1 MTKLLLLLGALI
13 LSSVGYVRSDA
24 SDHRYKEGDIVP
36 LYANKVGP
44 FHNPSET
51 YRYFDLPFCVPE
63 GVKEKKEALG
73 EVLNG
78 DRLVSAPYKLNF
90 REEKDSEVYCKKKLS
105 KEEVR
110 KFRQAVE
117 KDYYF
122 QMYYDDLP
130 IWGFIGKVDKEIKSD
145 PSEYKYFLY
154 KHIEF
159 EILYNNDR
167 VIEISAR
174 MDPHSLVDLTE
185 DKEVDAEFMYTVKWK
200 ETETPFEK
208 RMDKYS
214 MSSSLPHHLEIHWFS
229 IINSC
234 VTVLLLTGF
243 LATILMRVLKN
254 DFTKYAQDE
263 EAADDLEETG
273 WKYIHGDV
281 FRFPTRNSLFAAS
294 LGSGTQLFTLTIF
307 IFMLALVGVFY
318 PYNRG
323 ALFTALVVIYAL
335 TSGIAGYTS
344 ASFYCQLEGKS
355 WIIPMRWVD
364 RFVYLR
370 LLLIL
375 LLRTIRHV
383 WIHANIVLLRVHG
396 LHLLRVLLNAR
407 DCRLPRCTF
416 LRSSH
421 LPVYQMRKMLSS
433 MQILPLEAPP
443 TDGNLG
449 PLPPSQLTDQEIEE
463 RELQSEQKSSNQAP
477 ESVATHTRTIGI
489 IHPPPDIRS
498 IVEKTAQFVS
508 KNGLE
513 FEKRIMASNAK
524 NAKFNFLTSSDPYHA
539 FYQHKLA
546 EYRAQNED
554 GAQGSD
560 ADGADLQVDGGGD
573 EGEAGEAQPDLQA
586 QFRVPPKPLE
596 PPEPEKYTV
605 RLPEGITGEEL
616 EYIKLTAQFVAR
628 NGKSF
633 LTGLQSRENNNPQFY
648 FMKPTHSMF
657 PLFTALVD
665 AYFDVLKP
673 PEDLK
678 EKLRKS
684 AADLTTVLERCL
696 HRLEWD
702 RSQEQQ
708 RKKEEDEKEQERVQM
723 AMIDWHDFVVVESID
738 FADDEDEELPPPMT
752 LEEVIRR
759 SKVSAAMEEDDVVE
773 PGKEVEMEM
782 DEEEMKLVADG
793 MRAANLEE
801 NGGYVKIDNM
811 NEEAPMRIVK
821 NWKRPEDRIPT
832 ERDPTKVVIS
842 PITGELI
849 PINEMSEHMRISLI
863 DPKFKEQ
870 KDRMFAKIRETTLAQ
885 DDEIAKNIVGLA
897 RLRPDI
903 FGTTE
908 EEVSNAVKAE
918 IEKKKDEQPS
928 QVIWDGHTG
937 SIGRTANQALA
948 QNANGE
954 EQGNGVYGDPNSFPG
969 PAALPPPR
977 LGVPVVRP
985 LPPPP
990 NLALNLPR
998 PPPSVQYPGPPR
1010 PLGVPMMQG
1019 MHPQHQLSMPGQP
1032 GHPSMMMMNRP
1043 PQMQAACTT
1052 SYGDDATTTY
1062 AWDASSSTPWGSTT
1076 ASS

>member
-1 MTKLLLLLGALI
+1 M
-13 LSSVGYVRSDA
+13 
-24 SDHRYKEGDIVP
+24 
-36 LYANKVGP
+36 
-44 FHNPSET
+44 F
-51 YRYFDLPFCVPE
+51 
-63 GVKEKKEALG
+63 
-73 EVLNG
+73 
-78 DRLVSAPYKLNF
+78 
-90 REEKDSEVYCKKKLS
+90 
-105 KEEVR
+105 
-110 KFRQAVE
+110 
-117 KDYYF
+117 
-122 QMYYDDLP
+122 
-130 IWGFIGKVDKEIKSD
+130 
-145 PSEYKYFLY
+145 
-154 KHIEF
+154 
-159 EILYNNDR
+159 
-167 VIEISAR
+167 
-174 MDPHSLVDLTE
+174 
-185 DKEVDAEFMYTVKWK
+185 
-200 ETETPFEK
+200 
-208 RMDKYS
+208 
-214 MSSSLPHHLEIHWFS
+214 SSS
-229 IINSC
+229 
-234 VTVLLLTGF
+234 
-243 LATILMRVLKN
+243 
-254 DFTKYAQDE
+254 
-263 EAADDLEETG
+263 
-273 WKYIHGDV
+273 
-281 FRFPTRNSLFAAS
+281 
-294 LGSGTQLFTLTIF
+294 
-307 IFMLALVGVFY
+307 
-318 PYNRG
+318 
-323 ALFTALVVIYAL
+323 
-335 TSGIAGYTS
+335 
-344 ASFYCQLEGKS
+344 
-355 WIIPMRWVD
+355 
-364 RFVYLR
+364 
-370 LLLIL
+370 
-375 LLRTIRHV
+375 
-383 WIHANIVLLRVHG
+383 
-396 LHLLRVLLNAR
+396 
-407 DCRLPRCTF
+407 
-416 LRSSH
+416 
-421 LPVYQMRKMLSS
+421 
-433 MQILPLEAPP
+433 QILPLEAPP

-449 PLPPSQLTDQEIEE
+449 PLPPSQLTDQEAEE
-463 RELQSEQKSSNQAP
+463 KELQSSSNQAP

-513 FEKRIMASNAK
+513 FEKRIIASNAK

-546 EYRAQNED
+546 EYRAQNQD
-554 GAQGSD
+554 GAQGD
-560 ADGADLQVDGGGD
+560 DTDGPDGASLQLDGGDGD
-573 EGEAGEAQPDLQA
+573 GDGEAGEAQADLQA

-633 LTGLQSRENNNPQFY
+633 LTGLQSRESNNPQFH
-648 FMKPTHSMF
+648 FMKPTHSLF
-657 PLFTALVD
+657 SFFTALVD

-684 AADLTTVLERCL
+684 AADLTTVLETCL

-738 FADDEDEELPPPMT
+738 FADEEDDELPPPMT

-759 SKVSAAMEEDDVVE
+759 SKVSSAMEEDEVVE

-782 DEEEMKLVADG
+782 DEEEVRLVAEG
-793 MRAANLEE
+793 MRAANLEA
-801 NGGYVKIDNM
+801 NGGSVKIETLND
-811 NEEAPMRIVK
+811 EEAPMRIVK

-849 PINEMSEHMRISLI
+849 PISEMSEHMRISLI

-954 EQGNGVYGDPNSFPG
+954 EQYGDPNSFPG

-977 LGVPVVRP
+977 PGVPIARP

-990 NLALNLPR
+990 NLALNVPR

-1010 PLGVPMMQG
+1010 PLGVPMMQP
-1019 MHPQHQLSMPGQP
+1019 MHPQHQLSMPGPP
-1032 GHPSMMMMNRP
+1032 GHQPMMMNRP
-1043 PQMQAACTT
+1043 PQMQH
-1052 SYGDDATTTY
+1052 GM
-1062 AWDASSSTPWGSTT
+1062 PVPPPPGSQFAHLQVIEITVQSLSENVGSLKEKIAGET
-1076 ASS
+1076 QIPANKQKLSGKAGFLKDNLSLAHYNVGAGEMLTLSLRERGGRKR

>member
-1 MTKLLLLLGALI
+1 M
-13 LSSVGYVRSDA
+13 
-24 SDHRYKEGDIVP
+24 
-36 LYANKVGP
+36 
-44 FHNPSET
+44 
-51 YRYFDLPFCVPE
+51 
-63 GVKEKKEALG
+63 
-73 EVLNG
+73 LN
-78 DRLVSAPYKLNF
+78 
-90 REEKDSEVYCKKKLS
+90 
-105 KEEVR
+105 
-110 KFRQAVE
+110 
-117 KDYYF
+117 
-122 QMYYDDLP
+122 
-130 IWGFIGKVDKEIKSD
+130 
-145 PSEYKYFLY
+145 
-154 KHIEF
+154 
-159 EILYNNDR
+159 
-167 VIEISAR
+167 
-174 MDPHSLVDLTE
+174 
-185 DKEVDAEFMYTVKWK
+185 
-200 ETETPFEK
+200 
-208 RMDKYS
+208 
-214 MSSSLPHHLEIHWFS
+214 
-229 IINSC
+229 
-234 VTVLLLTGF
+234 
-243 LATILMRVLKN
+243 
-254 DFTKYAQDE
+254 
-263 EAADDLEETG
+263 
-273 WKYIHGDV
+273 
-281 FRFPTRNSLFAAS
+281 
-294 LGSGTQLFTLTIF
+294 
-307 IFMLALVGVFY
+307 
-318 PYNRG
+318 
-323 ALFTALVVIYAL
+323 
-335 TSGIAGYTS
+335 
-344 ASFYCQLEGKS
+344 
-355 WIIPMRWVD
+355 
-364 RFVYLR
+364 
-370 LLLIL
+370 
-375 LLRTIRHV
+375 
-383 WIHANIVLLRVHG
+383 
-396 LHLLRVLLNAR
+396 
-407 DCRLPRCTF
+407 
-416 LRSSH
+416 
-421 LPVYQMRKMLSS
+421 S

-443 TDGNLG
+443 IDGNLG
-449 PLPPSQLTDQEIEE
+449 PLPPSQLTEQEIEE
-463 RELQSEQKSSNQAP
+463 KELQSEQKRLNQAP
-477 ESVATHTRTIGI
+477 ESVATHTTHIGI
-489 IHPPPDIRS
+489 IHPPPDIRN
-498 IVEKTAQFVS
+498 IVETTAQFVS

-513 FEKRIMASNAK
+513 FEKKIMAGNAK
-524 NAKFNFLTSSDPYHA
+524 YAKFGFLTSSDPYHA

-554 GAQGSD
+554 GGQVND
-560 ADGADLQVDGGGD
+560 TDGTDLQLGEGGG
-573 EGEAGEAQPDLQA
+573 EAEADLQA
-586 QFRVPPKPLE
+586 QFRVPTKPLE

-605 RLPEGITGEEL
+605 RLPEGITGEEV

-633 LTGLQSRENNNPQFY
+633 LTGLQSRENNNPQFC

-657 PLFTALVD
+657 LLFTSLVD

-684 AADLTTVLERCL
+684 GADMTTVLERCL

-702 RSQEQQ
+702 CYQEQQ

-738 FADDEDEELPPPMT
+738 FVDEEDGELPPPMT

-759 SKVSAAMEEDDVVE
+759 SKVSAAMEEDEVVE

-801 NGGYVKIDNM
+801 NGGSVMIENM

-903 FGTTE
+903 FGTTA

-918 IEKKKDEQPS
+918 IEKKKDEQPT

-937 SIGRTANQALA
+937 SIGRTANQAWA

-954 EQGNGVYGDPNSFPG
+954 EQGNGVYGDPNSFSG

-977 LGVPVVRP
+977 PGVPIVRP

-998 PPPSVQYPGPPR
+998 PPPSVQYPPR
-1010 PLGVPMMQG
+1010 PLGVPMMQA

-1043 PQMQAACTT
+1043 PQMQHGMHVPSPPGSEFAHLQVPRH
-1052 SYGDDATTTY
+1052 YGQQPTPPIGMMQPQPMHGMPPPPPPGEAPPPLPEEPEPKRQKFDESALVPEEQFLAQHPGSATIRVSVPNVDDGHVIEIIVQ
-1062 AWDASSSTPWGSTT
+1062 SLSENVGSLKEKIAGETQIPANKQKLSGKAGFLKDNMSLAQYNVGAGEILT
-1076 ASS
+1076 LSLRERGGRKR